1 MEPKKPTFH
10 QDRKGQIHLTETIA
24 VLFIFF
30 VLLLLGMVFYYKYSQ
45 AALEDKKEEL
55 VAARA
60 MDSTLK
66 AIFLPELVCSR
77 GKAEPEDNCFDM
89 IKLRQADKVFK
100 ENLNQYYFNLFS
112 YAHISVEEIYPGKNS
127 WTIYD
132 KPKPDFKKKE
142 PTFFVVA
149 LKDDLKSPGTP
160 YYRFGY
166 LKVVV
171 YS

>member
-1 MEPKKPTFH
+1 M
-10 QDRKGQIHLTETIA
+10 TETIA

-45 AALEDKKEEL
+45 VAMENEKEEL
-55 VAARA
+55 MEARA

-66 AIFLPELVCSR
+66 AIYLPELVCSK

-89 IKLRQADKVFK
+89 IKLRQADDVFK
-100 ENLNQYYFNLFS
+100 EHLNDYYFNLFS
-112 YAHISVEEIYPGKNS
+112 YAKISVEEIYPGKDS

-132 KPKPDFKKKE
+132 KPKPDYKKKDKE
-142 PTFFVVA
+142 PTFFAVA
-149 LKDDLKSPGTP
+149 LKDDLKNPGTP
-160 YYRFGY
+160 YYGFGY